1 MKLKLKHLRSIL
13 TTANV
18 TTTTCK
24 EKRDLVDL
32 VLKNRFKFQQ
42 SQNQHQQQQQQSQ
55 SNRRTPTPPTQQQQ
69 QQQQN
74 NSNSFNDTFSSF
86 MNNVQ
91 DFVNFNLNSAL
102 NQAQPAPPPP
112 PPSHSS
118 STSSSNINNNNN
130 NKNTFT
136 QSTSSNFNIPHGSS
150 SSSSSSSSTT
160 SNSANTQ
167 MPSSNSS
174 TSNLNSLFNLIGE
187 QVQNVAN
194 NHFSFN
200 NVFTN
205 LNPAETDTQ
214 RRSSTSSNSSN
225 YSAAT
230 PTPQPSQPAPPPP
243 PPPPTPAQHHSD
255 QPAEA
260 PAPIKRRASLSD
272 IKSVSDIENLSIK
285 QIKEILAVNFVDYKG
300 CCEKKELI
308 EKAKRLYNSYEDNKR
323 LEKELNNNETN
334 EMHNAAG
341 SGAAS
346 DGSSASSADPHAQ
359 TGKKANVDENDL
371 CKICMETLIDCVLLD
386 CGHMVSCTKCGKR
399 LAECPICENLF
410 IYLS

>member
-1 MKLKLKHLRSIL
+1 MCKQAFCQSCVNRQTFTSVLNSRTNGSSSSNSGSNSSSGTTSERICVICQQICSPQVTVDDLMKLKLKHLRSIL

-32 VLKNRFKFQQ
+32 VLNNKCKFQHPATELTSSNNLDIQ
-42 SQNQHQQQQQQSQ
+42 ITSDSTNAPDSNNTPVTIHRIDSTVSSNSLVHQTETINETESQQEIGSNELVLQNSQITANNLGPNQFESQINTINETVSTLDSQTAQ
-55 SNRRTPTPPTQQQQ
+55 SNHLELNKTETSVL
-69 QQQQN
+69 
-74 NSNSFNDTFSSF
+74 NSENGFNFNDSE
-86 MNNVQ
+86 
-91 DFVNFNLNSAL
+91 AI
-102 NQAQPAPPPP
+102 PP
-112 PPSHSS
+112 PPSS
-118 STSSSNINNNNN
+118 
-130 NKNTFT
+130 
-136 QSTSSNFNIPHGSS
+136 
-150 SSSSSSSSTT
+150 
-160 SNSANTQ
+160 
-167 MPSSNSS
+167 
-174 TSNLNSLFNLIGE
+174 
-187 QVQNVAN
+187 
-194 NHFSFN
+194 
-200 NVFTN
+200 
-205 LNPAETDTQ
+205 
-214 RRSSTSSNSSN
+214 
-225 YSAAT
+225 
-230 PTPQPSQPAPPPP
+230 

-399 LAECPICENLF
+399 LAECPVCKC
-410 IYLS
+410 